1 MLAIRFDQ
9 RPSGSCILI
18 HSLPWIGSSIF
29 FLSYTGKEVNKLQT
43 KKQYVK
49 PTLKEHGVVREL
61 TQKSGSGGR
70 RLNKPLLPPGPRI
83 EKR

>member
-1 MLAIRFDQ
+1 M
-9 RPSGSCILI
+9 P
-18 HSLPWIGSSIF
+18 
-29 FLSYTGKEVNKLQT
+29 T

-70 RLNKPLLPPGPRI
+70 GPKKPMLTPKSNP
-83 EKR
+83 KKQ